1 MKNRKGFTLMEMVV
15 VIAIIVF
22 LSAVTLTS
30 IAQYTKRAR
39 DLSTNVRAHNA
50 AMASEEEIVDNYLTT
65 TRSTEGNATTNN
77 SHQAIV
83 PTESETESTAEA
95 TTTKKQNPP
104 PPQDPP
110 HDPPHEDPTTVTTTK
125 SQETQPN
132 NPPAQGG
139 EGSVTTTNTGSKY
152 VKSLTSPEGMKV
164 ESVNYN
170 DWGGDIQLKNTKD
183 FLQYQYIT
191 ITVKVEGNGK
201 FSQVNGADIK
211 SISADKKTISITI
224 KNNSNLPYYKDSN
237 FAKDGNP
244 RIYFNFES
252 NQGGNMN
259 ITVTSSN

>member
-83 PTESETESTAEA
+83 PTESETESTTEA

-104 PPQDPP
+104 PPQ
-110 HDPPHEDPTTVTTTK
+110 DPPHEDPTTVTTTK

-132 NPPAQGG
+132 NPPAPPANNQNPTQPANNQNAAGSSFTMTSNQYDHWGNRLKFNKAIKEAIIKTDGNGFAVDLNGQYTVENLGG
-139 EGSVTTTNTGSKY
+139 NRY
-152 VKSLTSPEGMKV
+152 KV
-164 ESVNYN
+164 NFVADGWGTKAKEIPFHV
-170 DWGGDIQLKNTKD
+170 DWGYKEFVI
-183 FLQYQYIT
+183 
-191 ITVKVEGNGK
+191 ES
-201 FSQVNGADIK
+201 FS
-211 SISADKKTISITI
+211 
-224 KNNSNLPYYKDSN
+224 
-237 FAKDGNP
+237 
-244 RIYFNFES
+244 
-252 NQGGNMN
+252 
-259 ITVTSSN
+259 

>member
-1 MKNRKGFTLMEMVV
+1 MEMVV

-83 PTESETESTAEA
+83 PTESETESTTEA

-104 PPQDPP
+104 PPQ
-110 HDPPHEDPTTVTTTK
+110 DPPHEDPTTVTTTK

-132 NPPAQGG
+132 NPPAAPG
-139 EGSVTTTNTGSKY
+139 ENGNTTTNTGFSN
-152 VKSLTSPEGMKV
+152 VKSLTAPAGYKV
-164 ESVNYN
+164 NASN
-170 DWGGDIQLKNTKD
+170 DYGHGGNVQLKVDKD
-183 FLQYQYIT
+183 MQQFK
-191 ITVKVEGNGK
+191 TVKVVIKVEGNGK
-201 FSQVNGADIK
+201 FSNAWGTGNNGQVSGDG
-211 SISADKKTISITI
+211 KTLTFTI
-224 KNNSNLPYYKDSN
+224 QNNSNPYWADPTFGPNATYDLNWN
-237 FAKDGNP
+237 FANNQNGNL
-244 RIYFNFES
+244 
-252 NQGGNMN
+252 N
-259 ITVTSSN
+259 ITVTAQK